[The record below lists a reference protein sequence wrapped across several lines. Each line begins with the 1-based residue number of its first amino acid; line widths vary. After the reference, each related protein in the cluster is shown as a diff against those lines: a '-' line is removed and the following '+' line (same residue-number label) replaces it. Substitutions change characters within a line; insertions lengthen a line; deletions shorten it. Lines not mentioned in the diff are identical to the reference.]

1 MTSLPLLTHRSVEEA
16 PDTAVLS
23 AGWLRIVRSEA
34 APTVPAVCFLG
45 YPLHLSPLELLALQA
60 LAEHFLVDPLA
71 FVPTD
76 ALRAVCAHATPPEEY
91 PLRGEDDP
99 PLPPTPCS
107 AQQIAVLVGRINK
120 KAAAIGGRH
129 LIEGRS
135 HRGYRLNRYM

>member
-1 MTSLPLLTHRSVEEA
+1 MTSLPLLKEHSVEEA

-23 AGWLRIVRSEA
+23 VGWLRIVQSSSIGTA
-34 APTVPAVCFLG
+34 PAVYFLG
-45 YPLHLSPLELLALQA
+45 YPLLLSPTELRILQE
-60 LAEHFLVDPLA
+60 LIRHFEVAPSA

-76 ALRAVCAHATPPEEY
+76 VLRAVCSHETPPEEF
-91 PLRGEDDP
+91 PLRGKDDP

-107 AQQIAVLVGRINK
+107 APQIAVLVGRINK
-120 KAAAIGGRH
+120 KATAIGGRH